1 MIAHAD
7 GRPRLTLVRAV
18 CRPPGPATARR
29 GQTRSLRIDLAAT
42 HPARL
47 RAKSHAAISKKV
59 IAGGVETVNF
69 LMLNLSATGHRTD
82 HEDRNDIATIAPE
95 AGV

>member
-29 GQTRSLRIDLAAT
+29 GRTRSLRIDLAAT

-47 RAKSHAAISKKV
+47 RVKSHAVIFKKV
-59 IAGGVETVNF
+59 IAGGEEIVNSP
-69 LMLNLSATGHRTD
+69 MLNLSATGHRTD
-82 HEDRNDIATIAPE
+82 HEVRNDIAMIAPE
-95 AGV
+95 AEA